1 MIISFFIVYA
11 FLMRNLGNEIIFI
24 VSLMAF
30 LEASQQQKITYE
42 KNNID
47 IYSHVGLCICIR
59 TRKAGI
65 NRYSKECSNPVGN
78 DYQCQQGRRR

>member
-1 MIISFFIVYA
+1 MLSDLKNMIISFFIVYA

-47 IYSHVGLCICIR
+47 I
-59 TRKAGI
+59 
-65 NRYSKECSNPVGN
+65 
-78 DYQCQQGRRR
+78 